1 MWIPFMRLTGSFSV
15 VFNYMF
21 SKEDF
26 ALTCEHLVYGKYQMI
41 GQQPGGILIQSGQYN
56 IKNKQSIVFHERD
69 KK

>member
-26 ALTCEHLVYGKYQMI
+26 TLTCKHLVYGKYQMI
-41 GQQPGGILIQSGQYN
+41 GQQPGTILIQRVHYN
-56 IKNKQSIVFHERD
+56 IKNKQ
-69 KK
+69 